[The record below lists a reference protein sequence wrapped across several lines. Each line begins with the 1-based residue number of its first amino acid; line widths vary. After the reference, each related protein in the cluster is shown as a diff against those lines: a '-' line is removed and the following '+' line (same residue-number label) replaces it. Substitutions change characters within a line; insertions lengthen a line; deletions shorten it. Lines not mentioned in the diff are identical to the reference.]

1 MLVGFQFRQP
11 FWTHCGDVVQKLPE
25 IFDNCNFHF
34 FHSTLLIIQV
44 KSESKDESESG
55 MKLYSSDGQYE
66 SESDNY
72 LKSDLGYVW
81 LGQGFPTI
89 QVGTELVEK
98 VHLFMFF

>member
-1 MLVGFQFRQP
+1 M
-11 FWTHCGDVVQKLPE
+11 
-25 IFDNCNFHF
+25 
-34 FHSTLLIIQV
+34 

-98 VHLFMFF
+98 VHLFMFFLVLNKSINLKL